1 MQDPTHFCERLEA
14 LTELRGKAVVSD
26 WIAKVHAGETPWVVQ
41 ELLTKH
47 YDPMYAQSIE
57 RNFKQYAQ
65 ALPLELPDR
74 TPASFAGVASTLISR
89 VAAAPVN

>member
-1 MQDPTHFCERLEA
+1 
-14 LTELRGKAVVSD
+14 
-26 WIAKVHAGETPWVVQ
+26 VQ
-41 ELLTKH
+41 ELLTRH

-74 TPASFAGVASTLISR
+74 TPASFAEIAATLIARAST
-89 VAAAPVN
+89 APLN